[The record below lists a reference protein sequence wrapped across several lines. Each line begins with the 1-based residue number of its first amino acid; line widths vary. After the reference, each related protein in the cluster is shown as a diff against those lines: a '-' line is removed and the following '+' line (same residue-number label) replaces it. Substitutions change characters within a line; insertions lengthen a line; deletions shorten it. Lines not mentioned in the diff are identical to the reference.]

1 MSRFLRPPQ
10 VSQTAREAF
19 AALGLLGVADE
30 VPSPPGEFA
39 LVRVSRRAMATR
51 FEVAIPF
58 GRPDAVAAAEDAL
71 DLIDDLET
79 QLTVYNDQSEVA
91 RLNAT
96 AADGPVVVEDRLFDL
111 LATCS
116 AWTRATEGAFDVS
129 TGAIIRAWGFFRRE
143 GRIPTN
149 RERIQ
154 AMTKTGTR
162 HLILNADARSVK
174 YRVAGLEINLGAV
187 GKGYALDRAAELLRD
202 RWGIDSALL
211 HGGGSSVVAIGHPP
225 GEPRGWPI
233 RLKHPW
239 QDGESLGIVWLRDR
253 GLGTSA
259 ATHQYFEYN
268 GRKLGHL
275 LDPRTARP
283 AEGTASA
290 SATAP
295 TAAEADA
302 ISTALFVLGANGA
315 ERFTQTRPQLGAV
328 VLSVPPTPPKGLGK
342 QNSSLTLPFSSG
354 TGAGRSGA
362 SNSDPIANGLS
373 TFNLAAATYSPPES
387 ALLD

>member
-1 MSRFLRPPQ
+1 
-10 VSQTAREAF
+10 
-19 AALGLLGVADE
+19 
-30 VPSPPGEFA
+30 
-39 LVRVSRRAMATR
+39 MATR

-111 LATCS
+111 LTTCS

-143 GRIPTN
+143 GRIPTS
-149 RERIQ
+149 RERVQ
-154 AMTKTGTR
+154 AMAKTGTR
-162 HLILNADARSVK
+162 HLILNPDARSVK

-211 HGGGSSVVAIGHPP
+211 HGGGSSVIAIGHPP

-239 QDGESLGIVWLRDR
+239 QDGESLGTVWLRDQ

-290 SATAP
+290 SATVP

-302 ISTALFVLGANGA
+302 MSTALFVLGVKGA
-315 ERFTQTRPQLGAV
+315 ERLTQTRPQLGAV
-328 VLSVPPTPPKGLGK
+328 VLSDPPTPPKGLGK
-342 QNSSLTLPFSSG
+342 QHPRLTPSSG
-354 TGAGRSGA
+354 TAAGRSVA
-362 SNSDPIANGLS
+362 SNSDTIANELS
-373 TFNLAAATYSPPES
+373 TFNLAPAMYSLPES